1 MSIVCGNVQSSHRAT
16 VVMVLWVYNSF
27 LNVTF
32 YYMYHNFPP
41 MFVSHIIINYCQDSY
56 CPLFKHFCS
65 YLWIYKVT

>member
-1 MSIVCGNVQSSHRAT
+1 MSIVCGHVQTSHRAT
-16 VVMVLWVYNSF
+16 VVMVQF
-27 LNVTF
+27 LKCYILLSQF
-32 YYMYHNFPP
+32 SP